1 MNIQNLNS
9 EELMQL
15 QSLLNKMNPTPTEKV
30 YLDPVNQMIDDILDE
45 FDFDKVHKAMKA
57 LDWRWVGTGVPTID
71 ELRNGAHHLLRGA
84 ANSRLYEFK
93 HEHWLEGIQNST
105 GGFEAMAW
113 CDENKTKIIRLELKF
128 VLTSWDEEIKD

>member
-1 MNIQNLNS
+1 MSLQNLSKN
-9 EELMQL
+9 ELLALQQL
-15 QSLLNKMNPTPTEKV
+15 INKALEQPEPQ
-30 YLDPVNQMIDDILDE
+30 VNDLEYMIRDIMDE

-93 HEHWLEGIQNST
+93 HEHWLEGIVNST
-105 GGFEAMAW
+105 GGFQATAYCNES
-113 CDENKTKIIRLELKF
+113 KSKIIRLDLKF
-128 VLTSWDEEIKD
+128 VLTEWDESVED